1 MSFRKGDKV
10 TVTNPN
16 PGNQRFAG
24 KTGIVIDDGSKSGGL
39 LGVKGIDGR
48 LAEAVKGTPGFY
60 AEELSPAH

>member
-1 MSFRKGDKV
+1 MNFSKGDRV

-24 KTGIVIDDGSKSGGL
+24 KTGVVADDGSKSGGL

-48 LAEAVKGTPGFY
+48 LAEAVKGIPGFY
-60 AEELSPAH
+60 PEELSPA